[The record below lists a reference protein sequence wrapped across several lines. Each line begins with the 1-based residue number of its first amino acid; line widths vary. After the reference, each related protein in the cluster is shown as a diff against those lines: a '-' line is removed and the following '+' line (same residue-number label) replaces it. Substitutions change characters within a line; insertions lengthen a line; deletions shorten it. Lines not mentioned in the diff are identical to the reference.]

1 MEVSAVCL
9 SATTSASASVSPFL
23 SFFGARKIRE
33 RGRTLT
39 SLSVAVQETQA
50 PTTDSAATTS
60 STSNS
65 RGSLSVRTRFNSP
78 VRRSSIDEVKA
89 CSDPVSALS
98 RVEGVLQVQDFNIIL
113 RHFGES
119 RRWSEIS
126 QCIGLT
132 NAIPLQTVEIHIFD
146 WMQNCGKINFASYSS
161 FFKYMG
167 LSRNPN
173 KALEIYYGIPDKS
186 LKVNVSVCNSILG
199 CMMANGRFD
208 SSLKLFELM
217 KDDGLSPDL
226 VTYSTLLSGCIKA
239 KHGYSKAT
247 QLVKELQNKGLSM
260 DSVTY
265 GTLLAICA
273 SNNLCNE
280 AEMYFT
286 QMKNEGHSP
295 NVFHYSSLLNA
306 YSGEGKYLK
315 AEKLVN
321 EMKASGLAPNKVT
334 LTTLLKV
341 YARGHLFEKS
351 QELLSELET
360 LGYAADEMPYCIIM
374 DHLAKAGH
382 LLEAKKIFAQMKEK
396 DVKSDGY
403 SYSIMISA
411 LCRDGSLNEAKE
423 LAKDFEKKFDKYDL
437 VIVNNLLRA
446 YCNAGDL
453 ESVMHMLKKMDG
465 LSINPDWN
473 TFHILIKYFCRE
485 KLYHLAFKTIEDMN
499 GKGHQLNETL
509 FSQLLSGGGFRS
521 NCNKSE
527 VLSCSPLVMGFPS
540 EAFSIYNMLR
550 YSKRTLCKSLHQ
562 RMFSILVR
570 AGLLKDAYVVMKDNS
585 QSLSAKSLEKFAMS
599 FMKSEYFG
607 LIICISKLFVLLF
620 PSDKDVFSTT
630 VSRYIATPAKKDLLL
645 HLLKWMSVLG
655 YCVDSSSR
663 NLLLKNAHL
672 FGNKQ
677 IIAEILSKQH
687 GMSRKNKTN
696 KT

>member
-126 QCIGLT
+126 Q
-132 NAIPLQTVEIHIFD
+132 
-146 WMQNCGKINFASYSS
+146 
-161 FFKYMG
+161 
-167 LSRNPN
+167 
-173 KALEIYYGIPDKS
+173 
-186 LKVNVSVCNSILG
+186 
-199 CMMANGRFD
+199 
-208 SSLKLFELM
+208 
-217 KDDGLSPDL
+217 
-226 VTYSTLLSGCIKA
+226 LLSGCIKA

-499 GKGHQLNETL
+499 GKGHQLNEEL
-509 FSQLLSGGGFRS
+509 CSSVILQLGQS
-521 NCNKSE
+521 
-527 VLSCSPLVMGFPS
+527 GFPS

-599 FMKSEYFG
+599 FMKSG
-607 LIICISKLFVLLF
+607 NINLINDVLKALHRSGF
-620 PSDKDVFSTT
+620 QIGSDVFSTT

>member
-126 QCIGLT
+126 Q
-132 NAIPLQTVEIHIFD
+132 IFD

-499 GKGHQLNETL
+499 GKGHQLNEEL
-509 FSQLLSGGGFRS
+509 CSSVILQLGQS
-521 NCNKSE
+521 
-527 VLSCSPLVMGFPS
+527 GFPS

-599 FMKSEYFG
+599 FMKSG
-607 LIICISKLFVLLF
+607 NINLINDVLKALHRSGF
-620 PSDKDVFSTT
+620 QIGSDVFSTT